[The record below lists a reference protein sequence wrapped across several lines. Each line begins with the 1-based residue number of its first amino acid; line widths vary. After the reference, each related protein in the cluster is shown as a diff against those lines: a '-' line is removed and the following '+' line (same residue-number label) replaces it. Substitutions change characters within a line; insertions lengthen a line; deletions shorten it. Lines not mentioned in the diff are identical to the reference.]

1 MNYIV
6 AFLLGI
12 GLAVWV
18 AQSRDEAER
27 YNASQ
32 RQEISTWEAMFLNY
46 NTETP

>member
-1 MNYIV
+1 MNYIIG
-6 AFLLGI
+6 FLLGI

-27 YNASQ
+27 YNASR

-46 NTETP
+46 QIETP

>member
-18 AQSRDEAER
+18 AQSRDEAEK
-27 YNASQ
+27 YNASR

-46 NTETP
+46 HIETP